1 MTDSVSPRVVGGGPG
16 HRQNGPVSTVAPPS
30 GSVLKRL
37 FIGRKIA
44 SAKQEHQ
51 LLPKTLALPIFSS
64 DALSSNA
71 YATEEMMLVL
81 TLAGAGALSLML
93 PIAGAIAL
101 LLAIVVLSYQQTV
114 RAYPHGG
121 GSYIVAKEN
130 LGTVPGLLAGAALL
144 TDYVMTVAVSV
155 TAGTYAV
162 VSAFPAADAW
172 RVEIAVGFVLFI
184 TLLNLRGVKEAG
196 VIFAVPTY
204 GFVVMV
210 FITLAV
216 GFFRCIGG
224 CPQAASATEVLEVVH
239 PISLFLI
246 ARAFSSGATALT
258 GVEAISNG
266 VPAFRRPQPRNA
278 GITLFLMGGISA
290 SMFLGITFLA
300 RGLGVRVSEAL
311 HGQQSVLAQI
321 GETVYGGG
329 WPFFALQTFT
339 AGILVLAANTAYQ
352 DFPRLAAILSAD
364 RFLPSQFRNRGD
376 RLVFSNGVLVLATA
390 AIGLVVAFDAELT
403 RLIQLYVVGV
413 FTAFTLSQAGMVR
426 HWFVLRG
433 TGWRRAAI
441 VNAIGGVTT
450 GIVLVVVTIT
460 KFTHGAWIVIVA
472 FPIIV
477 AAFLATHRHYERVGR
492 LLRSR
497 HLTGALEPDSTFVL
511 LVPDLELPT
520 LGAIGYLRALRPDR
534 VIPLWTGPQDAF
546 ATAAEAWRE
555 RAPRLGDLVPLPGAE
570 DRPIRAL
577 RAYLRTLPRTEDAF
591 LTVVVSE
598 EVPEGG
604 SLLSILRERRALR
617 LKGALLFE
625 RGVVVTDVP
634 LLAEERAAIEASA
647 ARPTEPSRSVV
658 LVPVSAIH
666 DATVRAVLYARSLR
680 ASVTEALF
688 LTADPTEIEGLVE
701 DWHERD
707 LGIPLVVA
715 EAPFRD
721 FGSPLV
727 EEIRKYTGRG
737 DTVVTVVLPEFI
749 PGHWWENLLHNQTAF
764 YFKRLLLRE
773 PEVVVTSVPFHLAD
787 EIAPEAEG
795 SAPVGA

>member
-1 MTDSVSPRVVGGGPG
+1 MVGGGSPR
-16 HRQNGPVSTVAPPS
+16 RQNGSVSTVAPER

-130 LGTVPGLLAGAALL
+130 LGTVPGLLAAAALL
-144 TDYVMTVAVSV
+144 IDYVMTVAVSV

-162 VSAFPAADAW
+162 ISAAPQADEL
-172 RVEIAVGFVLFI
+172 RVVIAVSFVAFI
-184 TLLNLRGVKEAG
+184 TLMNLRGVKEAG
-196 VIFAVPTY
+196 AVFAVPTY

-210 FITLAV
+210 FITLVA
-216 GFFRCIGG
+216 GFVRCLGG
-224 CPQAASATEVLEVVH
+224 CPQAASANETLEVLH
-239 PISLFLI
+239 PIGLFLI

-266 VPAFRRPQPRNA
+266 VPAFRRPQAKNA

-290 SMFLGITFLA
+290 SMFLGITLLA

-329 WPFFALQTFT
+329 WPFLVLQVFT
-339 AGILVLAANTAYQ
+339 AGILILAANTAYQ
-352 DFPRLAAILSAD
+352 DFPRLSAILAAD

-376 RLVFSNGVLVLATA
+376 RLVFSNGVLVLAAA
-390 AIGLVVAFDAELT
+390 AILLVIAFDAELT

-413 FTAFTLSQAGMVR
+413 FTAFTLSQFGMVR
-426 HWFVLRG
+426 HWFTLR
-433 TGWRRAAI
+433 TAGWRRAAV
-441 VNAIGGVTT
+441 VNAIGGTTT

-472 FPIIV
+472 LPIII
-477 AAFLATHRHYERVGR
+477 AGFLATHRHYERVGR
-492 LLRSR
+492 LLRGR
-497 HLTGALEPDSTFVL
+497 NLTGVLEPETTFVL
-511 LVPDLELPT
+511 LVPDLELAT
-520 LGAIGYLRALRPDR
+520 LGAIGYLRALRPER
-534 VIPLWTGPQDAF
+534 VIPLWTGPADGFADA
-546 ATAAEAWRE
+546 ADAWRE
-555 RAPRLGDLVPLPGAE
+555 RAPRLGDLVVLPDAE
-570 DRPIRAL
+570 ERPIRAL
-577 RAYLRTLPRTEDAF
+577 RAYLRAMPRAEDGF

-604 SLLSILRERRALR
+604 SILSVLRERRALR
-617 LKGALLFE
+617 LKAALLFE
-625 RGVVVTDVP
+625 RGIVVTDVP
-634 LLAEERAAIEASA
+634 LLPEERAAIEASA

-658 LVPVSAIH
+658 LIPVSAIH
-666 DATVRAVLYARSLR
+666 DATVRAVLYGRSLH

-701 DWHERD
+701 EWHERD

-727 EEIRKYTGRG
+727 DEIRKYTGRG

-749 PGHWWENLLHNQTAF
+749 PKHWWENLLHNQTAF
-764 YFKRLLLRE
+764 YMKRLLLRE

-787 EIAPEAEG
+787 EVAPTDEAPT
-795 SAPVGA
+795 PVGA